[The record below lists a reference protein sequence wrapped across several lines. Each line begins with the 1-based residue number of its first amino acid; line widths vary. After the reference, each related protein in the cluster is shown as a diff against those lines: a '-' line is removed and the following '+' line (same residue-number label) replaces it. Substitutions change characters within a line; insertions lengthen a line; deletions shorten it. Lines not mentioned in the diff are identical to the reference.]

1 MSLVIPPGFAQ
12 VIYRSGLAGDPEECL
27 WTLGIAT
34 SGFGGGQDIADS
46 LRADFLAAWPAASIL
61 TGWSFIG
68 TRVYVGQDGGPPTVW
83 ESAGDAVAG
92 TNAGPG
98 LPPNCAFLVQKR
110 SGLGGRRNRGRM
122 FLPAGFGV
130 GEDSVPITGV
140 MAEAQR
146 AALQTRC
153 NAAFL
158 GAEDRVIFHD
168 EDTPGGTVPTV
179 ITTLIMQARLATV
192 RRRLRP

>member
-12 VIYRSGLAGDPEECL
+12 IVYRSALAGDPEECL
-27 WTLGIAT
+27 WTLGT
-34 SGFGGGQDIADS
+34 SMDGYLDGQDAADVTRFGFVS
-46 LRADFLAAWPAASIL
+46 AYSAGFILAGWTFL
-61 TGWSFIG
+61 G

-83 ESAGDAVAG
+83 ESTGPAVVG
-92 TNAGPG
+92 TNPGPG

-110 SGLGGRRNRGRM
+110 SALGGRRNRGRM
-122 FLPAGFGV
+122 YLPAGFGV

-146 AALQTRC
+146 ADLNTRVTDAFTG
-153 NAAFL
+153 AA
-158 GAEDRVIFHD
+158 DRVIFHD
-168 EDTPGGTVPTV
+168 ELTPGGSTPTT
-179 ITTLIMQARLATV
+179 ITSFIVQARLATV